1 MNTSN
6 SCSVYAIFIES
17 HIIVGCD
24 TKNEAFDIL
33 NMLIDYKTNGEVSF
47 YGELSKLQEAFIAN
61 GVTFKN
67 FNDQIPWKII
77 NMLIKPYGL
86 SVGR

>member
-1 MNTSN
+1 MSTSK
-6 SCSVYAIFIES
+6 SCSVYGSFIKS
-17 HIIVGCD
+17 HVIVGSD
-24 TKNEAFDIL
+24 TEDEVLDIL
-33 NMLIDYKTNGEVSF
+33 NMLIDYKTDGEVSF
-47 YGELSKLQEAFIAN
+47 YEELSKLQEAFIAN

>member
-1 MNTSN
+1 MSTSN
-6 SCSVYAIFIES
+6 PCSVYAISIKS
-17 HIIVGCD
+17 HTIVGCD

-67 FNDQIPWKII
+67 FNDQIPWRVI
-77 NMLIKPYGL
+77 NMIIKPYGL
-86 SVGR
+86 SVGW

>member
-1 MNTSN
+1 MSTSN
-6 SCSVYAIFIES
+6 SCSVYAISIKS

-33 NMLIDYKTNGEVSF
+33 NVLIDYKTNGEVSF
-47 YGELSKLQEAFIAN
+47 YEELSKLQEAFIAN

-67 FNDQIPWKII
+67 FNDQIPWRVI
-77 NMLIKPYGL
+77 NMIIKPYGL
-86 SVGR
+86 SVGW

>member
-1 MNTSN
+1 MSMSN
-6 SCSVYAIFIES
+6 PCSVYTISIKS
-17 HIIVGCD
+17 HTIVGCD

-47 YGELSKLQEAFIAN
+47 YEELSKLQEAFIAN

-67 FNDQIPWKII
+67 FNDQIPWRVI
-77 NMLIKPYGL
+77 NMIIEPYGL
-86 SVGR
+86 SVGW

>member
-1 MNTSN
+1 MSTSN
-6 SCSVYAIFIES
+6 SCSVYAISIKS

-24 TKNEAFDIL
+24 TKDEAFDIL

-47 YGELSKLQEAFIAN
+47 YEELSKLQEAFIAN

-67 FNDQIPWKII
+67 FNDQIPWRVIDMI
-77 NMLIKPYGL
+77 IKPYGL
-86 SVGR
+86 GVW